1 MWVTEELKKSRNIA
15 NVRFP
20 NRLLCTHDDTEKC
33 YFIFFHFWFWVFH
46 LFFQAA
52 EVTGGER
59 EILLQKTKEYFRL
72 SVLLDSKAYCRL
84 QALWLSIQA
93 AVACGH
99 QVYYRSSP
107 RSADLLKYL
116 WTEAPFSRT
125 SQQPSLA
132 GLRAPSTS
140 LNDFAYVHFN
150 QGNVP
155 RTLFHLYTT

>member
-1 MWVTEELKKSRNIA
+1 MLR
-15 NVRFP
+15 
-20 NRLLCTHDDTEKC
+20 C
-33 YFIFFHFWFWVFH
+33 FFHFWFWAFSFVFPSSGSEGDE
-46 LFFQAA
+46 Q
-52 EVTGGER
+52 

-107 RSADLLKYL
+107 HSADLLKYL
-116 WTEAPFSRT
+116 GTEAPFSRT
-125 SQQPSLA
+125 SQQPCLA
-132 GLRAPSTS
+132 SLRAPSTS
-140 LNDFAYVHFN
+140 LSDFAYVHFN
-150 QGNVP
+150 QGNIL

>member
-1 MWVTEELKKSRNIA
+1 MLGSQKGSSAPMMILKNVTS
-15 NVRFP
+15 FF
-20 NRLLCTHDDTEKC
+20 
-33 YFIFFHFWFWVFH
+33 FISGFGLFR

-52 EVTGGER
+52 EVTGDEQ
-59 EILLQKTKEYFRL
+59 EIPLQKTKEYFRL

-107 RSADLLKYL
+107 HSADLLKYL
-116 WTEAPFSRT
+116 WTDAPFSRT
-125 SQQPSLA
+125 SQQPCLA
-132 GLRAPSTS
+132 SLRAPSTR

-150 QGNVP
+150 QGNIL